1 MILIVVKQC
10 DILRQLASE
19 LEMPA
24 GRNYGQILKNYPKIK
39 KQHFPLKSAK
49 IYKQNLQKKAILRSK
64 VQKGLAT

>member
-1 MILIVVKQC
+1 
-10 DILRQLASE
+10 
-19 LEMPA
+19 MPA

-49 IYKQNLQKKAILRSK
+49 IYKKYLQKKAILRSK